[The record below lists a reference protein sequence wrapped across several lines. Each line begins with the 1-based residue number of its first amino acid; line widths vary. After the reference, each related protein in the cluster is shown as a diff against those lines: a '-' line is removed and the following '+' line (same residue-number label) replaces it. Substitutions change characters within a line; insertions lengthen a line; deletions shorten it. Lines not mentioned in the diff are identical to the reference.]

1 MDVQIKITA
10 DDKAL
15 EFSRN
20 LSNFYANLVVSGFVA
35 DQKKETV
42 TKVDKTAD
50 VEKTEDDQDRPWE
63 TIEPDPIKV
72 DEAPKEVES
81 PKEEIEKKEGPVVSS
96 HLTEETKE
104 KMRARANA
112 YMQKQGE
119 RGKAELKK
127 ILDKYGLPKLIAP
140 GLEKYYDAIWA
151 ELEV

>member
-35 DQKKETV
+35 GQKKKTI

-50 VEKTEDDQDRPWE
+50 VEKEEEPDRPWE

-72 DEAPKEVES
+72 DEAPKEE
-81 PKEEIEKKEGPVVSS
+81 PAKKYTTEEIRAAGADYIKRKGKPAFKVLLTQYNINK
-96 HLTEETKE
+96 LTELPE
-104 KMRARANA
+104 
-112 YMQKQGE
+112 
-119 RGKAELKK
+119 
-127 ILDKYGLPKLIAP
+127 DKYSDFMEDCDNAR
-140 GLEKYYDAIWA
+140 
-151 ELEV
+151 

>member
-35 DQKKETV
+35 DAKKETIA
-42 TKVDKTAD
+42 KVDKTANM
-50 VEKTEDDQDRPWE
+50 EKEEEPDRPWE

-72 DEAPKEVES
+72 DEAPKEVEA
-81 PKEEIEKKEGPVVSS
+81 PKEEPKKEETAASS
-96 HLTEETKE
+96 HITEEMKE
-104 KMRARANA
+104 KIRARANA
-112 YMQKQGE
+112 YVQKQGE
-119 RGKAELKK
+119 HGKTELKK
-127 ILDKYGLPKLIAP
+127 ILDKYGLPKLTAP

>member
-35 DQKKETV
+35 DEKKEYIA
-42 TKVDKTAD
+42 KVDKTAN
-50 VEKTEDDQDRPWE
+50 VKEEEPDRPWE

-81 PKEEIEKKEGPVVSS
+81 PKEEIEKKEGPAVSS
-96 HLTEETKE
+96 HLTEEMKE

-112 YMQKQGE
+112 YVLKHE
-119 RGKAELKK
+119 EHGKADLKK
-127 ILDKYGLPKLIAP
+127 ILDKYGLPKLTAP

>member
-1 MDVQIKITA
+1 MDINLKITA

-35 DQKKETV
+35 DQKKETIA
-42 TKVDKTAD
+42 KVDKTANM
-50 VEKTEDDQDRPWE
+50 EKEEEPDRPWE

-72 DEAPKEVES
+72 DEAPKEVEA
-81 PKEEIEKKEGPVVSS
+81 PKEEPKKEETAASS
-96 HLTEETKE
+96 HITEEMKE
-104 KMRARANA
+104 KIRARANA
-112 YMQKQGE
+112 YVQKQGE
-119 RGKAELKK
+119 HGKTELKK
-127 ILDKYGLPKLIAP
+127 ILDKYGLPKLTAP

>member
-1 MDVQIKITA
+1 MDINLRITV

-35 DQKKETV
+35 DAKKETIA
-42 TKVDKTAD
+42 KVDKTANM
-50 VEKTEDDQDRPWE
+50 EKEEEPDRPWE

-72 DEAPKEVES
+72 DEEPKEVEA
-81 PKEEIEKKEGPVVSS
+81 PKEEPKNEETAASS
-96 HLTEETKE
+96 HITEEMKE
-104 KMRARANA
+104 KIRARANA
-112 YMQKQGE
+112 YVQKQGE
-119 RGKAELKK
+119 HGKTELKK
-127 ILDKYGLPKLIAP
+127 ILDKYGLPKLTAP

>member
-20 LSNFYANLVVSGFVA
+20 LSNFYANLVISGFVA
-35 DQKKETV
+35 DAKKETIA
-42 TKVDKTAD
+42 KVDKTAD
-50 VEKTEDDQDRPWE
+50 VEKSEEPDRPWE

-72 DEAPKEVES
+72 DEAPKEVEA
-81 PKEEIEKKEGPVVSS
+81 PKEEPKKEETAASS
-96 HLTEETKE
+96 HITEEMKE
-104 KMRARANA
+104 KIRARANA
-112 YMQKQGE
+112 YVQKQGE
-119 RGKAELKK
+119 HGKTELKK
-127 ILDKYGLPKLIAP
+127 ILDKYGLPKLTAP

>member
-35 DQKKETV
+35 DQKKETI

-50 VEKTEDDQDRPWE
+50 VEKEEEPDRPWE

-72 DEAPKEVES
+72 DEAPKEE
-81 PKEEIEKKEGPVVSS
+81 PAKKYTPEEIRAAGADYIKRKGKPAFKVLLTQYNINM
-96 HLTEETKE
+96 LTELPE
-104 KMRARANA
+104 
-112 YMQKQGE
+112 
-119 RGKAELKK
+119 
-127 ILDKYGLPKLIAP
+127 DKYSDFMEDCDNAR
-140 GLEKYYDAIWA
+140 
-151 ELEV
+151 

>member
-35 DQKKETV
+35 DAKKETI

-50 VEKTEDDQDRPWE
+50 VEKPEEPDRPWE

-72 DEAPKEVES
+72 DGAPKEE
-81 PKEEIEKKEGPVVSS
+81 PAKKYTTEEIRAAGADYIKRKGKPAFKVLLTQYNINK
-96 HLTEETKE
+96 LTELQEE
-104 KMRARANA
+104 QYADFMEDVNNAR
-112 YMQKQGE
+112 
-119 RGKAELKK
+119 
-127 ILDKYGLPKLIAP
+127 
-140 GLEKYYDAIWA
+140 
-151 ELEV
+151 

>member
-35 DQKKETV
+35 DEKKEAIA
-42 TKVDKTAD
+42 KVDKTAD

-72 DEAPKEVES
+72 EEE
-81 PKEEIEKKEGPVVSS
+81 PKEEPAKKYTTEEIRAAGADFIKRKGKPAFKVLLTQYNINK
-96 HLTEETKE
+96 LTELPE
-104 KMRARANA
+104 
-112 YMQKQGE
+112 
-119 RGKAELKK
+119 
-127 ILDKYGLPKLIAP
+127 DKYSDFMEDCDNAR
-140 GLEKYYDAIWA
+140 
-151 ELEV
+151 